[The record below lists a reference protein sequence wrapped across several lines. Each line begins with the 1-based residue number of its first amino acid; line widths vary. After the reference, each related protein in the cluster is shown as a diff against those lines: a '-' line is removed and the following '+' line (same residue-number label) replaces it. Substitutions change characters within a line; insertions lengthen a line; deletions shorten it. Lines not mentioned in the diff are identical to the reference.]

1 VTHERGRG
9 DAPGSS
15 AHYWTLALLGLA
27 VLLRLVPLVGLSL
40 MRANDDAGSGQGSKS
55 RRRIVQAP
63 RQRFE
68 ERDARQIG
76 ELTEDARR
84 IQEDLA
90 PVLKEMSEFLPA
102 DRPPAE

>member
-1 VTHERGRG
+1 MTLAQGRG
-9 DAPGSS
+9 ASPEDEAD
-15 AHYWTLALLGLA
+15 
-27 VLLRLVPLVGLSL
+27 RF
-40 MRANDDAGSGQGSKS
+40 RA
-55 RRRIVQAP
+55 
-63 RQRFE
+63 RFE

-84 IQEDLA
+84 IQEDLD